1 MKAWKPLTLG
11 QTLSGGR
18 GPSLGQFVSSSVVQ
32 SAASAAV
39 SAAEPR
45 FRKIIQE
52 ERGRVA
58 KAAMETIPYTGVAMA
73 TYLATSYFV
82 PEGMN
87 LAKGLGY
94 AGAAGLAAW
103 GAWQGLQKLRGP
115 EVPPTEAPAGFE
127 FLQPVTR
134 QLAQAIVAEAEPR
147 LRQLVTEERERLGGA
162 TETMLPWA
170 ALGAAAFFGTMFL
183 VPKTM
188 PVAKAVGYTGATS
201 LGLLSLWKGL
211 AVAAA

>member
-1 MKAWKPLTLG
+1 MG
-11 QTLSGGR
+11 QLV
-18 GPSLGQFVSSSVVQ
+18 PSSVVE

-45 FRKIIQE
+45 FRKIVQE
-52 ERGRVA
+52 ERARIA
-58 KAAMETIPYTGVAMA
+58 KGAMEAIPYTGFA
-73 TYLATSYFV
+73 TAAYLATSYFV
-82 PEGMN
+82 PESMN
-87 LAKGLGY
+87 LVKGLGY
-94 AGAAGLAAW
+94 AGAAGLAGW
-103 GAWQGLQKLRGP
+103 GAWQALKKIRGP
-115 EVPPTEAPAGFE
+115 EVPPVEAPGGLE

-134 QLAQAIVAEAEPR
+134 QLAEAIVAEAEPR
-147 LRQLVTEERERLGGA
+147 LRQLVGEERERLGSA
-162 TETMLPWA
+162 AETMFPWA